1 MMKTVNPLKTPLLA
15 MAAVLLMS
23 LAGGAM
29 AAKEPVKK
37 TDHMVVYQYEESFDF
52 ALEAVEMAITG
63 RGMVINNTAHIA
75 EMLARTADAVGGEAV
90 YENGQ
95 ALEFCS
101 ATLSRATM
109 EADIHN
115 IVFCPYII
123 AVYTV
128 EDEPGQVYL
137 AYRRPPQ
144 VGDEAS
150 KAALRDVEELL
161 DGLVQEAMAF

>member
-1 MMKTVNPLKTPLLA
+1 MKPTVRIAVPLLA
-15 MAAVLLMS
+15 VATLL
-23 LAGGAM
+23 LAGIAS
-29 AAKEPVKK
+29 AAQEPVKK

-52 ALEAVEMAITG
+52 ALEAVELAITG

-75 EMLARTADAVGGEAV
+75 DMLARTADAVGGKSV

-101 ATLSRATM
+101 ATVSRATM
-109 EADIHN
+109 EANIHN

-128 EDEPGQVYL
+128 ADEPGQVYL
-137 AYRRPPQ
+137 AYRRPPRA
-144 VGDEAS
+144 GDEES
-150 KAALRDVEELL
+150 RAALGDVEELL
-161 DGLVQEAMAF
+161 DGVVQEAMAF

>member
-1 MMKTVNPLKTPLLA
+1 MMKPMTRIAAPLLA
-15 MAAVLLMS
+15 VAALL
-23 LAGGAM
+23 LAGT
-29 AAKEPVKK
+29 AAAAQEPVKK
-37 TDHMVVYQYEESFDF
+37 TEHMVVYQYEESFDF

-75 EMLARTADAVGGEAV
+75 EMLARTADDVGGEAV
-90 YENGQ
+90 YEKGQ

-101 ATLSRATM
+101 ATVSRATM

-128 EDEPGQVYL
+128 ADEPGQVYL
-137 AYRRPPQ
+137 AYRRPPR
-144 VGDEAS
+144 VGDEES
-150 KAALRDVEELL
+150 RAALGDVEELL
-161 DGLVQEAMAF
+161 DELVQEAMAF

>member
-1 MMKTVNPLKTPLLA
+1 MMTTIWRTATVLLA
-15 MAAVLLMS
+15 TAGLLFG
-23 LAGGAM
+23 GGAV
-29 AAKEPVKK
+29 AAPEPVKK
-37 TDHMVVYQYEESFDF
+37 TDHMVVYQYAEDFEF

-75 EMLARTADAVGGEAV
+75 DMLARTADDVGGEAV
-90 YENGQ
+90 YEDGR

-101 ATLSRATM
+101 ASISRATM

-128 EDEPGQVYL
+128 AEEPGQVYL
-137 AYRRPPQ
+137 AYRRPPRLE
-144 VGDEAS
+144 DEAS
-150 KAALRDVEELL
+150 DAALQAVEELL
-161 DGLVQEAMAF
+161 DELVHEAMAF